1 MGIVSFGEPFT
12 NLLTQGMVCKETV
25 RCPQHGWLLPEEL
38 AEDNKCA
45 KCGKDVEF
53 GRTEKMSKSKK
64 NVVDPEAL
72 IAGYCADTARLF
84 SLFAAPPEK
93 DLEWSEQGVEGSYR
107 FLRRV
112 WKLAAD
118 NQEWLMTTAP
128 FKGGELKGAAK
139 DIRRKAHET
148 IVRVTGNIEDRF
160 HFNTA
165 ISASMELVNDLSSF
179 TPEDDTDRA
188 VFREAVDILVTL
200 LSPMVPHF
208 AEELW
213 EALGNGTRLF
223 DTPWPDADAAALV
236 KEAITIVVQVNGKVR
251 GRLEVSPE
259 AEEAEVDAAAR
270 ADENVVRH
278 LEDKTVVKVVYVKG
292 RLLNI
297 VVK

>member
-1 MGIVSFGEPFT
+1 
-12 NLLTQGMVCKETV
+12 
-25 RCPQHGWLLPEEL
+25 
-38 AEDNKCA
+38 
-45 KCGKDVEF
+45 
-53 GRTEKMSKSKK
+53 MSKSKK

-72 IAGYCADTARLF
+72 IAGYGADTARLF